1 MSGKNKNK
9 RGSTTNNTSNANAS
23 TAALTNDHAAA
34 NNTTQTDDLAQLK
47 AEVARLRDEMNKIK
61 QDMLVTKNE
70 NNILKRE
77 VDRLEQYGRR
87 HSVVIRGIPA
97 VEDESTADLTE
108 KVKNVLRNDLSIKPE
123 IIKDFDKTH
132 RIGKVF
138 ETEEGARRQD
148 VILRMK
154 SHSARYNIYDNRK
167 NSKSKKISISP
178 SLTTHR
184 SKLLRDA
191 KRLYSEAPPVD
202 FIYTDVHGD
211 TKVRLKNAIDN
222 KYAFKFYA
230 IEELEA
236 ILEKCQGTHEDDEL

>member
-9 RGSTTNNTSNANAS
+9 RGSTTNNTSNINAT
-23 TAALTNDHAAA
+23 TAALTADHAAA
-34 NNTTQTDDLAQLK
+34 NNTRTQTEDLAQLK
-47 AEVARLRDEMNKIK
+47 AEVARLRDEMDKIK
-61 QDMLVTKNE
+61 QDMLITKNE

-108 KVKNVLRNDLSIKPE
+108 KVKDVLRNDLSIKQD

-138 ETEEGARRQD
+138 ETEEGGRRQD

-154 SHSARYNIYDNRK
+154 SHSARYNIYENRK
-167 NSKSKKISISP
+167 SSKSKKISISP
-178 SLTTHR
+178 SLTAHR

-222 KYAFKFYA
+222 KFAFKFYA

-236 ILEKCQGTHEDDEL
+236 FL